1 MYKYLD
7 KFLVAKAKEKAG
19 MKGKEKE
26 DWGEK
31 EDWDEDG
38 DGKLEWPAKDGWMS
52 SEEFE
57 AYIEEWKWWVQLIF
71 LMIAFGNAAKFGVE
85 LFRYRRPDNYYVN
98 GKLGGSEFNWWELG
112 NQIFLNGGFYILA
125 LAFVTQGL
133 SLFGI
138 LPTLNFYVWEIGV
151 FFGFGILNAVYGWM
165 SWKTYDEAYGTRRN
179 RRKDKSVTEIAAA
192 TAVQADIQ
200 REWNA
205 YAIEEIMSFF
215 TIYPLIPYF
224 YAAMGY
230 CEGYDVEQWH
240 ERCPEDWQKDVWEMA
255 HWDRE
260 EGREERERKKD
271 MMEKKGKGKK
281 EEDYE
286 VWEEDEDEVEE
297 EEEPI
302 VNPADETIDDPTD
315 PFGL

>member
-1 MYKYLD
+1 M
-7 KFLVAKAKEKAG
+7 
-19 MKGKEKE
+19 
-26 DWGEK
+26 
-31 EDWDEDG
+31 
-38 DGKLEWPAKDGWMS
+38 
-52 SEEFE
+52 
-57 AYIEEWKWWVQLIF
+57 
-71 LMIAFGNAAKFGVE
+71 
-85 LFRYRRPDNYYVN
+85 
-98 GKLGGSEFNWWELG
+98 
-112 NQIFLNGGFYILA
+112 
-125 LAFVTQGL
+125 TQGL

-138 LPTLNFYVWEIGV
+138 MPTLNFYVWEIGV

-260 EGREERERKKD
+260 EGREEREGKKGK
-271 MMEKKGKGKK
+271 MEKKGKGKK

-302 VNPADETIDDPTD
+302 VDPSDETISDPTD

>member
-98 GKLGGSEFNWWELG
+98 GKLGGSEYNWWELG
-112 NQIFLNGGFYILA
+112 N
-125 LAFVTQGL
+125 
-133 SLFGI
+133 
-138 LPTLNFYVWEIGV
+138 
-151 FFGFGILNAVYGWM
+151 
-165 SWKTYDEAYGTRRN
+165 
-179 RRKDKSVTEIAAA
+179 
-192 TAVQADIQ
+192 
-200 REWNA
+200 
-205 YAIEEIMSFF
+205 
-215 TIYPLIPYF
+215 
-224 YAAMGY
+224 
-230 CEGYDVEQWH
+230 
-240 ERCPEDWQKDVWEMA
+240 
-255 HWDRE
+255 
-260 EGREERERKKD
+260 
-271 MMEKKGKGKK
+271 
-281 EEDYE
+281 
-286 VWEEDEDEVEE
+286 
-297 EEEPI
+297 
-302 VNPADETIDDPTD
+302 
-315 PFGL
+315 